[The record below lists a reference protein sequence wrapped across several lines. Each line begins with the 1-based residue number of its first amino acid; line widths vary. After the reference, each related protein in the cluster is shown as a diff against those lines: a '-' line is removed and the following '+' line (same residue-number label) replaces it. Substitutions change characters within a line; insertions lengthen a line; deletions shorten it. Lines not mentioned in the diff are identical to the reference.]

1 MEASFWPAVTF
12 ANHMRIDPID
22 LIVRPFERFMHNQAT
37 GGVLL
42 FVAALIAIIWANS
55 PWSESYHHL
64 WEHTIA
70 LRFDQWELERN
81 LHHWIND
88 GLMAMFFFVV
98 GLELKREIV
107 AGELADPAKALLP
120 VAAGVGGMLFP
131 ALVFLSINGFSGPA
145 TSGWGIPMATDI
157 AFAVGL
163 IALLGSRVPIS
174 LKIFLT
180 TLAIADDLGAVL
192 VIALFYT
199 SDISVI
205 NLLIGAGFL
214 AILIAGNLLGIRS
227 PIFYAIFGIGGLW
240 TAFLLSGVHATVAG
254 VLAAATIPVEVK
266 LDEKAYIN
274 RLNKYIA
281 QFRLL
286 KPTPEKTLTDDQLF
300 AIDEITKLS
309 EQASTP
315 LQRLERRLHPFVAFI
330 VMPLFALANAGVE
343 LPSDIGSMFTDPIS
357 LGIAFGLLIGKPLG
371 ILLICWLLLK
381 MNVAQLGYG
390 ITWPHLA
397 GMGFLAG
404 IGFTMS
410 LFINELAFTDPDLR
424 QQAKLGII
432 LGSVIAGTIG
442 FIILRRAPAVPS
454 LPSEDLAV
462 EPKENPL

>member
-1 MEASFWPAVTF
+1 
-12 ANHMRIDPID
+12 MRIDPID
-22 LIVRPFERFMHNQAT
+22 ILVRPFERFMHNQAT
-37 GGVLL
+37 GGILL
-42 FVAALIAIIWANS
+42 FIAAFVAIIWANS
-55 PWSESYHHL
+55 PFSESYHHL

-70 LRFDQWELERN
+70 ISFDQWRLDRT

-107 AGELADPAKALLP
+107 AGELSDPAKALLP
-120 VAAGVGGMLFP
+120 VAAGVGGMVFP
-131 ALVFLSINGFSGPA
+131 ALIFLAINGFSGPA
-145 TSGWGIPMATDI
+145 MDGWGIPMATDI

-163 IALLGSRVPIS
+163 IALLGSRVPMS

-199 SDISVI
+199 SDISEI
-205 NLLIGAGFL
+205 NLMIGACFL
-214 AILIAGNLLGIRS
+214 VILIAGNLLGIRN

-274 RLNKYIA
+274 RLNKYIS
-281 QFRLL
+281 QFRLM
-286 KPTPEKTLTDDQLF
+286 KPTPEKTLTDDQLH
-300 AIDEITKLS
+300 AIDEITRLS

-343 LPSDIGSMFTDPIS
+343 FPSDIGSVFSDRIS
-357 LGIAFGLLIGKPLG
+357 LGAASGLLIGKPVG
-371 ILLICWLLLK
+371 ILLVCWLLLK
-381 MNVAQLGYG
+381 LNIAQLGYG
-390 ITWPHLA
+390 ITWPHLI

-410 LFINELAFTDPDLR
+410 LFINELAFTGPDLR

-432 LGSVIAGTIG
+432 LGSIVAGAIG
-442 FIILRRAPAVPS
+442 FIILRRSPAVPS

-462 EPKENPL
+462 EPKEPDTT

>member
-1 MEASFWPAVTF
+1 
-12 ANHMRIDPID
+12 MRIDPID

-145 TSGWGIPMATDI
+145 SSGWGIPMATDI

-163 IALLGSRVPIS
+163 IALLGSRVPMS